1 MKKILVAFLIIF
13 AVAGCKEEKTASV
26 LKGHEYKVM
35 HALDNA
41 DLRVSF
47 DDVEDRY
54 YGKVINNFN
63 GAYKIDGDTITF
75 GPAMSTMMAGD
86 PEMMK
91 IEYEYLNFFPQVKK
105 YKIEGN
111 TLILMTDEDE
121 VSFEDMGPIKK
132 Q

>member
-1 MKKILVAFLIIF
+1 MRKVLLAFLIVF
-13 AVAGCKEEKTASV
+13 AVAGCKEEKTQAV
-26 LKGHEYKVM
+26 LKGHEYKVLN
-35 HALDNA
+35 ALNDS
-41 DLRVSF
+41 DLRISF
-47 DDVEDRY
+47 DAVEDRY

-105 YKIEGN
+105 YKIDGSN
-111 TLILMTDEDE
+111 LILMTDEDA
-121 VSFEDMGPIKK
+121 VVFEDMGPIKK
-132 Q
+132 

>member
-1 MKKILVAFLIIF
+1 MKKVLMVLLAVLVIS
-13 AVAGCKEEKTASV
+13 GCKEEKQEVV
-26 LKGHEYKVM
+26 LKGHEYKVLN
-35 HALDNA
+35 ALNNV
-41 DLRVSF
+41 DLRISF
-47 DDVEDRY
+47 DDVDDRY

-111 TLILMTDEDE
+111 VLILMTDEDE
-121 VSFEDMGPIKK
+121 VSFEDMGPIQK
-132 Q
+132 